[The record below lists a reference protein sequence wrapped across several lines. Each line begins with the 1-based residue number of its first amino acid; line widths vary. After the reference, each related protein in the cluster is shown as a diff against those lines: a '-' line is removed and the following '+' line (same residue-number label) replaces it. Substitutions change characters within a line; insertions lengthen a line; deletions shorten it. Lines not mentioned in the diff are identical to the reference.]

1 MTNIRCLSCY
11 FLQGGLVTAGLD
23 IAQLW
28 LDGEETLVYT
38 TDKDRHIFPINMVD
52 GHAITHD
59 PLVILV
65 SICIRISQIARFVYC
80 FISINHVNYMLKLNP
95 VGLK

>member
-1 MTNIRCLSCY
+1 MKS
-11 FLQGGLVTAGLD
+11 GLD
-23 IAQLW
+23 VAQLW

-38 TDKDRHIFPINMVD
+38 TDRDKHIFPINMVD

-65 SICIRISQIARFVYC
+65 SYRIFLLFSVVKKKFRCLYLMVTFSRFTALYVVIILYAKP
-80 FISINHVNYMLKLNP
+80 SWLK
-95 VGLK
+95 

>member
-1 MTNIRCLSCY
+1 MKS
-11 FLQGGLVTAGLD
+11 GLD
-23 IAQLW
+23 VAQLW

-38 TDKDRHIFPINMVD
+38 TDRDKHIFPINMVD

-65 SICIRISQIARFVYC
+65 SYRIFLLFSVVKKVQMFIPHGYILQIYC
-80 FISINHVNYMLKLNP
+80 FICSNHPLC
-95 VGLK
+95 